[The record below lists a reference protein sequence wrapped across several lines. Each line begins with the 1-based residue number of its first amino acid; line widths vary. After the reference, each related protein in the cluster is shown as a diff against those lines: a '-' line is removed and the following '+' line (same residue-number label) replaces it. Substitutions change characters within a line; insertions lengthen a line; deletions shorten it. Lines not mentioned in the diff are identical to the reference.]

1 MSGAFANRAPAA
13 AKGADALVADA
24 QTAPLIRLVLK
35 ELAQ

>member
-1 MSGAFANRAPAA
+1 MSDAFANRALAA
-13 AKGADALVADA
+13 AKGADA

>member
-13 AKGADALVADA
+13 AKGADA
-24 QTAPLIRLVLK
+24 QTAPLIRLVPE